1 MFIRLIIILG
11 RKNYMKKLIT
21 EVLSI
26 VMLVTILLTAFNMG
40 TVSAASKALTLI
52 PDNGFEVKIGSK
64 QVNIGDNI
72 IVPINFSNIPTKGIA
87 VCSLTIT
94 YDPTKL
100 EYIACDTGVIV
111 KNPDTNFGIN
121 KVHDGMLKLLFLD
134 NTMSDEYISLDGTFV
149 NLSFKVLNTYSESTS
164 IHIIHSSF
172 GNLDLNPVN
181 PIIVPS
187 VIDISHSLVTP
198 TTPFDDL
205 FINTYSVEGRTGN
218 VVKVPI
224 YLINGSS
231 HEIDS
236 FDFFVSYDKTKLE
249 YLPLESS
256 SLISDMVL
264 YKFSEDKIKI
274 IKASTNIESD
284 KKIREYEEI
293 ASIAFRILSPT
304 SESTPI
310 QIKEAFFSYD
320 SSSNNFATLINTTA
334 NSGIV
339 NIIGS
344 DSPPTNSSFLISVDS
359 KDVNTG
365 DLVTMPI
372 NFINVPANG
381 IGATDMTINYD
392 PSLLECV
399 SIEAGEIVPSPEL
412 DFYSSNPSKE
422 IIKLLYTRNFIDSSY
437 INRDGVFANITFKVL
452 CTYDKSAKITF
463 SQAAVGDKDILHV
476 PFKTFEGKFNILGIE
491 PKPDFKVEIGSTNG
505 YAGDYITIPV
515 SFSYVPDTRI
525 STVSMTINYDASQL
539 EYISYEAGSV
549 VPEPS
554 IGLYINEKTPGNL
567 SLLYLNYFTNSS
579 IDSDGLVANLTFKVL
594 GDSGESAIYASNSI
608 FGDRALNTVNA
619 QLVPGK
625 VSISDSPLSTEKIG
639 VYYGDFYQTLH
650 APSTFLIVFRNIPP
664 TAIGSFSMTID
675 YDPTKLKYA
684 DAAELNMLIPDPEEL
699 YIIKELPLTIQK
711 VSNKS
716 FKVLYKASD
725 PQDLITNEDGF
736 LHLDFNI
743 LSPSTNDVSIQIKD
757 VTFTDKYGNPIDA
770 ELFSAPVAE
779 TSIGT
784 VEASPGSTVVVPI
797 NLASIPEPGICSTFM
812 VIDYNPDVLEY
823 VSSIAGSIVPASA
836 YSTIN
841 PISFDNSKIQL
852 FIDMYPNS
860 LTTKGDLAYITF
872 KVKATD
878 GFSPLKFESVPEI
891 LSSSYLWSK
900 VLITNGGVEIS
911 KEETTG
917 QTVSGY
923 VYSDLGGSNVSNYSF
938 NEGFKVD
945 LSGTNLSTLTDSNGY
960 FEIKNV
966 PAGIYALSISKAN
979 YLTRQIENF
988 MVHEDKELSN
998 PIVLW
1003 LGDMEI
1009 NGIQDGAI
1017 NLEDVMEICKAFNS
1031 VSGDERYKETL
1042 DLNKDTAIN
1051 LEDVMLVIKHF
1062 NKTSSDY

>member
-1 MFIRLIIILG
+1 
-11 RKNYMKKLIT
+11 MKKLIT
-21 EVLSI
+21 EVLTI

-40 TVSAASKALTLI
+40 TVSAVSKALTLI

-72 IVPINFSNIPTKGIA
+72 MVPIDFTNIPTKGIA
-87 VCSLTIT
+87 VCNLTIT

-149 NLSFKVLNTYSESTS
+149 DLSFKVLNTYSESTS

-256 SLISDMVL
+256 GLISDMVL

-274 IKASTNIESD
+274 IKALTNIESD

-293 ASIAFRILSPT
+293 ASIAFRILSST

-320 SSSNNFATLINTTA
+320 SSSNNFATPINTTA

-344 DSPPTNSSFLISVDS
+344 DSPPTYSPFLITAGS

-365 DLVTMPI
+365 DLVTIPI
-372 NFINVPANG
+372 KFTNVPDNG

-399 SIEAGEIVPSPEL
+399 SIEAGEIVPTTEL
-412 DFYSSNPSKE
+412 DFYSNNPSKGT
-422 IIKLLYTRNFIDSSY
+422 IKLLYTRNFIDSSY

-452 CTYDKSAKITF
+452 CTYDKFAKITF
-463 SQAAVGDKDILHV
+463 SQPAVGDKNLIHV
-476 PFKTFEGKFNILGIE
+476 PFRTFEGRLNILGIE
-491 PKPDFKVEIGSTNG
+491 PKPDFQVEIGSTKG
-505 YAGDYITIPV
+505 YAGYFITIPL
-515 SFSYVPDTRI
+515 SFSYIPDTGI

-539 EYISYEAGSV
+539 EYISYEAGNV
-549 VPEPS
+549 VPEAS
-554 IGLYINEKTPGNL
+554 IGLAINEKTPGNL

-608 FGDRALNTVNA
+608 FGDRAHDIVNTK
-619 QLVPGK
+619 LVPGK
-625 VSISDSPLSTEKIG
+625 VSIWESPLEFEKIS
-639 VYYGDFYQTLH
+639 VHYGSFSQRYGFPN
-650 APSTFLIVFRNIPP
+650 AFPIEFSNIPP
-664 TAIGSFSMTID
+664 NGISSVSMTIE
-675 YDPTKLKYA
+675 YDPTKIEYV
-684 DAAELNMLIPDPEEL
+684 DAIRLSLDIPNAPELRSTKDI
-699 YIIKELPLTIQK
+699 TIEK
-711 VSNKS
+711 VSEKC
-716 FKVLYKASD
+716 FKILYEASEAK
-725 PQDLITNEDGF
+725 DLIAYEGIF
-736 LHLDFNI
+736 ACLYFNI
-743 LSPSTNDVSIQIKD
+743 LPPSTKDISFQIKD
-757 VTFTDKYGNPIDA
+757 VTFKDKYGNPVGA
-770 ELFSAPVAE
+770 ELFSAPVIEA
-779 TSIGT
+779 SIGT
-784 VEASPGSTVVVPI
+784 VSALPDSTVVVPI
-797 NLASIPEPGICSTFM
+797 KFDSIPKLGIDAFNF
-812 VIDYNPDVLEY
+812 VIDYDPDILEY
-823 VSSIAGSIVPASA
+823 VSSEIGSIISDSA
-836 YSTIN
+836 TYN
-841 PISFDNSKIQL
+841 ISLNQFDSSKIKL
-852 FIDMYPNS
+852 FFDMYPNS
-860 LTTKGDLAYITF
+860 LTTEGDLAYITF
-872 KVKATD
+872 KVKASD
-878 GFSPLKFESVPEI
+878 GFSPLKFGETPEI
-891 LSSSYLWSK
+891 LNSSDYFAK
-900 VLITNGGVEIS
+900 VMLTNGGVIISNKEI
-911 KEETTG
+911 TG

-923 VYSDLGGSNVSNYSF
+923 VYSDLGGSSVPNYSF

-945 LSGTNLSTLTDSNGY
+945 LSGTNLSTLTDNNGY

-966 PAGIYALSISKAN
+966 PVGTYALSISKAN
-979 YLTRQIENF
+979 YLTRQIEN
-988 MVHEDKELSN
+988 LSVDEN
-998 PIVLW
+998 KKLSSPIILW
-1003 LGDMEI
+1003 LGDIEI

-1042 DLNKDTAIN
+1042 DLNKDSAIN